1 MVHLPYSGRAMIPRG
16 VPYDEAMRLF
26 RWPKPERFNIGWAVC
41 ERHPSEAL
49 ALIVEQADG
58 GVRHWTFGQLLRA
71 SSKLANALAAEAIHR
86 GDRVGVF
93 LSQGAELTICHLA
106 CYRMGAVALPLF
118 TLFGEE
124 ALEFRLADAE
134 ASALITDMSQLAK
147 VLAVRDRLPHLRTLV
162 VIGAGA
168 HGTAFFDW
176 DKLLDLASDRFATVE
191 TLAEDPALLIYTSG
205 TTGQPKGALHAH
217 RVMLGSVPPVEQW
230 LSHWPQGNEV
240 MWTPAE
246 WAWIA
251 GLFDALFPAWFYA
264 TPVVAHRFAKFDP
277 ERAFA
282 LLERHKVG
290 VAFVPPTALKMMR
303 QVANPRERWRY
314 GLRAISTGGEAM
326 GEELLAWG
334 RETFGTT
341 ISEGYGQTEMN
352 LMLLNSP
359 EWFEVRPG
367 SCGRACPGRK
377 VAIVDGE
384 GHILPTG
391 QEGQIAGWRDDPIVM
406 LEYWHNPDATERKF
420 AGHWLLTGDLGRM
433 DEDGYVYFKS
443 RDDDV
448 ITSGGYRIGPG
459 EIEECLMKHPAV
471 AMVGVVG
478 VPDPL
483 RTEIVK
489 AFVQLRPEVAGTDAL
504 KVDLANFV
512 KTRLAAHEYPRE
524 VEFVSELP
532 LTTTGKIMRRELR
545 RMDAERRD

>member
-1 MVHLPYSGRAMIPRG
+1 MIPRG
-16 VPYDEAMRLF
+16 LSYDEAMRRF
-26 RWPKPERFNIGWAVC
+26 RWPTPERFNIGRAVC
-41 ERHPSEAL
+41 ERHPAGAL
-49 ALIVEQADG
+49 ALIVENADG
-58 GVRHWTFGQLLRA
+58 SVRDWTFGQLLDA
-71 SSKLANALAAEAIHR
+71 SSRLANALAAQGIR
-86 GDRVGVF
+86 KGDRVAVF
-93 LSQGAELTICHLA
+93 LSQGAELTISHIA
-106 CYRMGAVALPLF
+106 GYRMGAVVLPLF

-124 ALEFRLADAE
+124 AVEYRLANAE
-134 ASALITDMSQLAK
+134 ASAIVTDMAQLPK
-147 VLAVRDRLPHLRTLV
+147 VLAVRARLPGLKTV
-162 VIGAGA
+162 IVIGAGA
-168 HGTAFFDW
+168 HGRDFLDW
-176 DKLLDLASDRFATVE
+176 NLLLAAASDRFATVD

-217 RVMLGSVPPVEQW
+217 RMLLGAIPPVEQW

-251 GLFDALFPAWFYA
+251 GLYDALFPAWYYG

-282 LLERHKVG
+282 LLARHKVG
-290 VAFVPPTALKMMR
+290 VAFIPPTALKLMR
-303 QVANPRERWRY
+303 QVDRPYERWSY
-314 GLRAISTGGEAM
+314 DLRAISTGGEAM
-326 GEELLAWG
+326 GAELLAWG

-359 EWFEVRPG
+359 DWFEVRPG

-377 VAIVDGE
+377 VAIVDERGKVLLPGE
-384 GHILPTG
+384 
-391 QEGQIAGWRDDPIVM
+391 EGQIAGWRHDPIVM
-406 LEYWHNPDATERKF
+406 LEYWRNPEATARKF
-420 AGHWLLTGDLGRM
+420 AGDWLLTGDLGRM
-433 DEDGYVYFKS
+433 DADGYVYFKS

-478 VPDPL
+478 VPDRV

-489 AFVQLRPEVAGTDAL
+489 AFIQLRPEIAPTEAL
-504 KVDLANFV
+504 KAQLAEHV

-524 VEFVSELP
+524 VEFVPELP
-532 LTTTGKIMRRELR
+532 LTTTGKILRRELR
-545 RMDAERRD
+545 RLDAERKARTP

>member
-1 MVHLPYSGRAMIPRG
+1 MIPHG
-16 VPYDEAMRLF
+16 VSYEEAMRQF
-26 RWPKPERFNIGWAVC
+26 RWPRPQRFNIGWAVC
-41 ERHPSEAL
+41 ERHPSHAL
-49 ALIVEQADG
+49 ALIVENADG
-58 GVRHWTFGQLLRA
+58 SVRNWTFGQLLAA
-71 SSKLANALAAEAIHR
+71 SSRLANALTAHGIHK

-93 LSQGAELTICHLA
+93 LSQSAELTICHLA
-106 CYRMGAVALPLF
+106 GYRMGAVVLPLF

-124 ALEFRLADAE
+124 ALEYRMANAE
-134 ASALITDMSQLAK
+134 ASALITDMTQLPK
-147 VLAVRDRLPHLRTLV
+147 VLAVRDRLPQLRTV
-162 VIGAGA
+162 IVIGAGA
-168 HGTAFFDW
+168 HGSVFLDW
-176 DKLLDLASDRFATVE
+176 DRLLAASSDSFATVD
-191 TLAEDPALLIYTSG
+191 TAAEDPALLIYTSG

-230 LSHWPQGNEV
+230 LSHWPRGNEV

-251 GLFDALFPAWFYA
+251 GLYDALFPAWFYG

-282 LLERHKVG
+282 LLEKHRVG
-290 VAFVPPTALKMMR
+290 VGFIPPTALKMMR
-303 QVANPRERWRY
+303 QVAKPRDRWNY
-314 GLRAISTGGEAM
+314 DLRAICTGGEAM
-326 GEELLAWG
+326 GEELLDWG
-334 RETFGTT
+334 RDTFGTT

-359 EWFEVRPG
+359 DWFEVRPG

-377 VAIVDGE
+377 VAIVDADGRVLPPGE
-384 GHILPTG
+384 
-391 QEGQIAGWRDDPIVM
+391 EGQIAGWRHDPIVM
-406 LEYWHNPDATERKF
+406 LEYWRNPEATQRKY
-420 AGHWLLTGDLGRM
+420 AGDWLLTGDLGRI
-433 DEDGYVYFKS
+433 DEQGYVFFKS

-459 EIEECLMKHPAV
+459 EIEECLMGHPAV

-478 VPDPL
+478 VPDPV

-489 AFVQLRPEVAGTDAL
+489 AFVQLRPEIAGTDAL
-504 KVDLANFV
+504 KADLASYV

-524 VEFVSELP
+524 VEFVAELP

-545 RMDAERRD
+545 QLDAERKGAHR

>member
-1 MVHLPYSGRAMIPRG
+1 MIPRG
-16 VPYDEAMRLF
+16 LSYDESMRRF
-26 RWPKPERFNIGWAVC
+26 RWPEPARFNIGRAVC

-49 ALIVEQADG
+49 ALIVENADG
-58 GVRHWTFGQLLRA
+58 SVRHWTFGQLLVG
-71 SSKLANALAAEAIHR
+71 SSRLANVLAAWGIGK

-93 LSQGAELTICHLA
+93 LSQGAELTLCHLA
-106 CYRMGAVALPLF
+106 GYRMGAIVLPLF

-124 ALEFRLADAE
+124 ALEYRLANAE
-134 ASALITDMSQLAK
+134 ASVIVTDMSQLPK
-147 VLAVRDRLPHLRTLV
+147 VLAVRHRLPHLKAV
-162 VIGAGA
+162 IAIGAGA
-168 HGTAFFDW
+168 HGRDFLDW
-176 DKLLDLASDRFATVE
+176 DRLLSAASDSFATAD
-191 TLAEDPALLIYTSG
+191 TAAEDPALLIYTSG

-217 RVMLGSVPPVEQW
+217 RMMLGVIPAIEQG
-230 LSHWPQGNEV
+230 LSHWPRGNEV

-251 GLFDALFPAWFYA
+251 GLYDALFPAWYYG
-264 TPVVAHRFAKFDP
+264 TPVLAHRFAKFDP

-282 LLERHKVG
+282 LLAKHRVG
-290 VAFVPPTALKMMR
+290 VSFIPPTALKMMR
-303 QVANPRERWRY
+303 QVQGPRERWTY
-314 GLRAISTGGEAM
+314 DLRAIFTGGEAM

-359 EWFEVRPG
+359 DWFDVRPG
-367 SCGRACPGRK
+367 SCGRACPGRR
-377 VAIVDGE
+377 VAIVDDDRNVLPPGE
-384 GHILPTG
+384 
-391 QEGQIAGWRDDPIVM
+391 EGQIAGWRHDPIVM
-406 LEYWHNPDATERKF
+406 LEYWRNPEATAHKY
-420 AGHWLLTGDLGRM
+420 AGDWLLTGDLGRI
-433 DEDGYVYFKS
+433 DAEGYVFFKS

-478 VPDPL
+478 VPDRV

-489 AFVQLRPEVAGTDAL
+489 AFVQLRPEIVASDAL
-504 KVDLANFV
+504 KADLAGYV

-524 VEFVSELP
+524 VEFVAELP

-545 RMDAERRD
+545 RWDAERKAGRRA

>member
-1 MVHLPYSGRAMIPRG
+1 MIPRG
-16 VPYDEAMRLF
+16 VSYHEAMRQF
-26 RWPKPERFNIGWAVC
+26 RWPWPEKFNIGRAVC
-41 ERHPSEAL
+41 ERHPAEAL
-49 ALIVEQADG
+49 ALIVENADG
-58 GVRHWTFGQLLRA
+58 GVRHWTFGQLLAA
-71 SSKLANALAAEAIHR
+71 SSRLANALAAKGVTK

-106 CYRMGAVALPLF
+106 GYRMGAVVLPLF

-124 ALEFRLADAE
+124 ALEFRMSNAE
-134 ASALITDMSQLAK
+134 ARALVTDMSQLPK
-147 VLAVRDRLPHLRTLV
+147 VLAVRDRLPHLKTV
-162 VIGAGA
+162 IVIGAGA
-168 HGTAFFDW
+168 HGVQFLDW
-176 DKLLDLASDRFATVE
+176 ERLLEAASDNFTTADTK
-191 TLAEDPALLIYTSG
+191 AEDPALLIYTSG

-217 RVMLGSVPPVEQW
+217 RVMIGSVPPVEQW

-251 GLFDALFPAWFYA
+251 GLYDALFPAWFYG
-264 TPVVAHRFAKFDP
+264 TPVLAHRFAKFDP

-282 LLERHKVG
+282 MLAKHKVG
-290 VAFVPPTALKMMR
+290 VSFIPPTALKMMR
-303 QVANPRERWRY
+303 QVHRPRDRWKY
-314 GLRAISTGGEAM
+314 DIRAICTGGEAM

-334 RETFGTT
+334 RDTFGTT

-377 VAIVDGE
+377 VAIVDAAGNPLPVGE
-384 GHILPTG
+384 
-391 QEGQIAGWRDDPIVM
+391 EGQIAGWRHDPIVM
-406 LEYWHNPDATERKF
+406 LEYWRNPEATSRKF
-420 AGHWLLTGDLGRM
+420 ADDWLLTGDLGRM
-433 DEDGYVYFKS
+433 DEDGYVFFKS

-478 VPDPL
+478 VPDKL

-489 AFVQLRPEVAGTDAL
+489 AFVQLRPEIAATESL
-504 KVDLANFV
+504 KADLAGFV

-524 VEFVSELP
+524 VEFVTELP

-545 RMDAERRD
+545 RLDAERKAFRRS

>member
-1 MVHLPYSGRAMIPRG
+1 MIPHG
-16 VPYDEAMRLF
+16 VSYEEAMRQF
-26 RWPKPERFNIGWAVC
+26 RWPKPERFNIGRAVC
-41 ERHPSEAL
+41 ERHPTHAL
-49 ALIVEQADG
+49 ALIVENADG
-58 GVRHWTFGQLLRA
+58 SVRHWTFGQLLAA
-71 SSKLANALAAEAIHR
+71 SSRLANALAAQGVKK

-93 LSQGAELTICHLA
+93 LSQGAELTLCHLA
-106 CYRMGAVALPLF
+106 GYRMGAVVLPLF

-124 ALEFRLADAE
+124 ALEYRMSNAE
-134 ASALITDMSQLAK
+134 ASALITDMSQLPK
-147 VLAVRDRLPHLRTLV
+147 VLAVRNRLPHLKTV
-162 VIGAGA
+162 IVIGAGA
-168 HGTAFFDW
+168 HGSFFLDW
-176 DKLLDLASDRFATVE
+176 DRLLAASSDSFATVD
-191 TLAEDPALLIYTSG
+191 TAAEDPALLIYTSG

-230 LSHWPQGNEV
+230 LSHWPRGNEV

-251 GLFDALFPAWFYA
+251 GLFDALFPAWFYG

-282 LLERHKVG
+282 LLEKHKVG
-290 VAFVPPTALKMMR
+290 VGFIPPTALKMMR
-303 QVANPRERWRY
+303 QVAKPRERWRY
-314 GLRAISTGGEAM
+314 DLRAICTGGEAM
-326 GEELLAWG
+326 GEELLDWG
-334 RETFGTT
+334 RDTFGTT

-367 SCGRACPGRK
+367 SCGRPCPGRK
-377 VAIVDGE
+377 VAIVDSEGNVLPSGE
-384 GHILPTG
+384 
-391 QEGQIAGWRDDPIVM
+391 EGQIAGWRHDPIVM
-406 LEYWHNPDATERKF
+406 LEYWRNPEATARKY
-420 AGHWLLTGDLGRM
+420 AGDWLLTGDLGRM
-433 DEDGYVYFKS
+433 DEDGYVFFKS

-478 VPDPL
+478 VPDRV

-489 AFVQLRPEVAGTDAL
+489 AFVQLRPEIAATEAL
-504 KVDLANFV
+504 KADLASFV
-512 KTRLAAHEYPRE
+512 KVRLAAHEYPRE
-524 VEFVSELP
+524 VEFVAELP

-545 RMDAERRD
+545 RLDADRKEAARR

>member
-1 MVHLPYSGRAMIPRG
+1 MIPRG
-16 VPYDEAMRLF
+16 LPYDEAMRRF
-26 RWPKPERFNIGWAVC
+26 RWNVPERFNIGRAVC
-41 ERHPSEAL
+41 ERHEPNTL
-49 ALIVEQADG
+49 ALIVENADG
-58 GVRHWTFGQLLRA
+58 SVRHWTFGQLLGA
-71 SSKLANALAAEAIHR
+71 SSRLANALTAKGVAR
-86 GDRVGVF
+86 GDRVAVF

-106 CYRMGAVALPLF
+106 GYRMGAVVLPLF

-124 ALEFRLADAE
+124 AVEYRMNNAE
-134 ASALITDMSQLAK
+134 ASAIVTDIGQLPK
-147 VLAVRDRLPHLRTLV
+147 LLAVRERLPHLKTII
-162 VIGAGA
+162 VIGAGKDGA
-168 HGTAFFDW
+168 HFLDW
-176 DKLLDLASDRFATVE
+176 DRLLGAASDSFR
-191 TLAEDPALLIYTSG
+191 TLDTHAEDPALLIYTSG

-230 LSHWPQGNEV
+230 LSHWPQGNEI

-251 GLFDALFPAWFYA
+251 GLFDALFPAWFYG
-264 TPVVAHRFAKFDP
+264 TPVLAHRFAKFDP

-282 LLERHKVG
+282 MLAKHRVG
-290 VAFVPPTALKMMR
+290 VSFIPPTALKMMR
-303 QVANPRERWRY
+303 QVSKPRDRWDY
-314 GLRAISTGGEAM
+314 DVRAISTGGEAM

-334 RETFGTT
+334 RDTFGTT

-359 EWFEVRPG
+359 DWFEVRPG

-377 VAIVDGE
+377 VAIVDSRGNLLPPGE
-384 GHILPTG
+384 
-391 QEGQIAGWRDDPIVM
+391 EGQIAGWRHDPIVM
-406 LEYWHNPDATERKF
+406 LEYWRNPEATQKKF
-420 AGHWLLTGDLGRM
+420 AGDWLLTGDLGRI
-433 DEDGYVYFKS
+433 DADGYVFFKS

-478 VPDPL
+478 IPDKV

-489 AFVQLRPEVAGTDAL
+489 AFVQLRPEAAPSEAL
-504 KVDLANFV
+504 KADLAAYV

-524 VEFVSELP
+524 VEFVDELP
-532 LTTTGKIMRRELR
+532 LTTTGKILRRELR
-545 RMDAERRD
+545 RLDAERKASS

>member
-1 MVHLPYSGRAMIPRG
+1 MPTAS
-16 VPYDEAMRLF
+16 
-26 RWPKPERFNIGWAVC
+26 
-41 ERHPSEAL
+41 
-49 ALIVEQADG
+49 
-58 GVRHWTFGQLLRA
+58 VRNWTFGELLAA
-71 SSKLANALAAEAIHR
+71 SSRLANALAARGINK
-86 GDRVGVF
+86 GDRVAVF
-93 LSQGAELTICHLA
+93 LSQGAELTLCHLA
-106 CYRMGAVALPLF
+106 GYRMGAVVLPLF

-124 ALEFRLADAE
+124 ALEYRMANAE
-134 ASALITDMSQLAK
+134 ASALITDMSQLPK
-147 VLAVRDRLPHLRTLV
+147 VLAVRDRLPHLKTII

-168 HGTAFFDW
+168 HGSAFLDW
-176 DKLLDLASDRFATVE
+176 DRLLAAASDSFATVD
-191 TLAEDPALLIYTSG
+191 TAAEDPALLIYTSG

-230 LSHWPQGNEV
+230 LSHWPRGNEV

-251 GLFDALFPAWFYA
+251 GLYDALFPAWFYG

-290 VAFVPPTALKMMR
+290 VGFIPPTALKMMR
-303 QVANPRERWRY
+303 QVTKPRERWRY
-314 GLRAISTGGEAM
+314 DVRAVCTGGEAM

-334 RETFGTT
+334 RDTFGTT

-359 EWFEVRPG
+359 DWFEVRPG

-377 VAIVDGE
+377 VAIVDAQGNV
-384 GHILPTG
+384 LPPG
-391 QEGQIAGWRDDPIVM
+391 AEGQIAGWRHDPIVM
-406 LEYWHNPDATERKF
+406 LEYWRNPDATARKY
-420 AGHWLLTGDLGRM
+420 AGDWLLTGDLGRI
-433 DEDGYVYFKS
+433 DEQGYVFFKS

-459 EIEECLMKHPAV
+459 EIEECLMGHPAV

-478 VPDPL
+478 VPDPV

-489 AFVQLRPEVAGTDAL
+489 AFVQLRPEIAGTEAL
-504 KVDLANFV
+504 KADLANYV

-524 VEFVSELP
+524 VEFVAELP

-545 RMDAERRD
+545 QLDAERKAGR

>member
-1 MVHLPYSGRAMIPRG
+1 MIPRG
-16 VPYDEAMRLF
+16 VPYDEAMRQF
-26 RWPKPERFNIGWAVC
+26 RWHIPERFNIGRAVC
-41 ERHPSEAL
+41 ERHPTDAL
-49 ALIVEQADG
+49 AMIVENTDG
-58 GVRHWTFGQLLRA
+58 SVRNWTFGELLAA
-71 SSKLANALAAEAIHR
+71 SSRLANALASR
-86 GDRVGVF
+86 GVVKGDRLAIF
-93 LSQGAELTICHLA
+93 LSQGAELTIGHLA
-106 CYRMGAVALPLF
+106 GYRMGAVVLPLF

-124 ALEFRLADAE
+124 AVEYRLANAE
-134 ASALITDMSQLAK
+134 ASAIVTDMAQLPK
-147 VLAVRDRLPHLRTLV
+147 VLAVRDRLPNLHTV
-162 VIGAGA
+162 IVIGAGA
-168 HGTAFFDW
+168 HGRDFFDW
-176 DKLLDLASDRFATVE
+176 DRLLAAASDRFATVG
-191 TLAEDPALLIYTSG
+191 TRAEDPALLIYTSG

-217 RVMLGSVPPVEQW
+217 RMLLGSIPPVEQW

-251 GLFDALFPAWFYA
+251 GLYDALYPAWYYG

-282 LLERHKVG
+282 LLARHKVG
-290 VAFVPPTALKMMR
+290 VAFIPPTALKLMR
-303 QVANPRERWRY
+303 QVERPRERWSY
-314 GLRAISTGGEAM
+314 DLRAISTGGEAM
-326 GEELLAWG
+326 GQELLAWG

-359 EWFEVRPG
+359 DWFEVRPG

-377 VAIVDGE
+377 VAIVDETGTVLPAGE
-384 GHILPTG
+384 
-391 QEGQIAGWRDDPIVM
+391 EGQIAGWRHDPIVM
-406 LEYWHNPDATERKF
+406 LEYWRNPEATARKF
-420 AGHWLLTGDLGRM
+420 AGDWLLTGDLGRM
-433 DEDGYVYFKS
+433 DADGYVFFKS

-478 VPDPL
+478 VPDKV
-483 RTEIVK
+483 RTEVVK
-489 AFVQLRPEVAGTDAL
+489 AFIQLRPSIAPTETL
-504 KVDLANFV
+504 KAQLADYV

-532 LTTTGKIMRRELR
+532 LTTTGKILRRELR
-545 RMDAERRD
+545 RLDAATKART